1 MIKPQ
6 ERERERER
14 EKKTPHCSKGLQA
27 QLFVSLLQ
35 YLTSEEMVGR
45 LLKEKNQ
52 TNLQKH
58 CFKIN
63 IQQC

>member
-6 ERERERER
+6 EREREK
-14 EKKTPHCSKGLQA
+14 KKTPHCSKGLQA

-45 LLKEKNQ
+45 LLK
-52 TNLQKH
+52 
-58 CFKIN
+58 
-63 IQQC
+63 